1 MIKLSTMS
9 IKVTPM
15 PHVIRQII
23 IRHTSS
29 SAVKCTTSTT
39 RTIRALTT
47 VANYPSCFIKNHRYG
62 EVS

>member
-1 MIKLSTMS
+1 MS

-29 SAVKCTTSTT
+29 SAVKCTTSMT
-39 RTIRALTT
+39 RPIRVLTT
-47 VANYPSCFIKNHRYG
+47 IANPGLFFKINSNR
-62 EVS
+62 EVT